1 VINVFCRQR
10 GKVGPNKFNSAR
22 KELGMM
28 NCLSKSMLLARVATT
43 AGVFILLFSS
53 AILGQEPAAIQVSQC
68 NAPAAAPVSYVS
80 LPGHP
85 FSTISSKDGC
95 WLFVSLTSAS
105 PKSANGVALLNRS
118 KGQITLKKVFPVE
131 AGPTGMVLSHDGKLL
146 IVADDDYV
154 VFMDV
159 MRMITE
165 KGDPILGYISDGDFP
180 GSVYVNL
187 TDDDKFLFVRDE
199 NAQNVTVINL
209 QKARAEGFSDSAKVG
224 TIPVGIAPI
233 ALTFSPDQRWLYTTS
248 QIARKSFGWPSE
260 CKPEGADP
268 ATVKPENPRGAIIV
282 IDVARAESDPAN
294 SVVSRVPAGCSPVR
308 LAISPVGD
316 RVFVTARNSNALLA
330 FDTTALRT
338 DAEHA
343 LIGTVPVGNAP
354 VGVAVVND
362 GKLAFVTNSN
372 RFSSNRTARQTL
384 TVIDATKVSSGQSA
398 VIGTIPAGAFPREF
412 GQSPDGRML
421 FVSN

>member
-1 VINVFCRQR
+1 
-10 GKVGPNKFNSAR
+10 
-22 KELGMM
+22 MH
-28 NCLSKSMLLARVATT
+28 CLIRSMLLARVVTT
-43 AGVFILLFSS
+43 AGVLLLLLSS
-53 AILGQEPAAIQVSQC
+53 AILGQEPAANQGSQC

-85 FSTISSKDGC
+85 FSTISSNDGC
-95 WLFVSLTSAS
+95 WLFVSLTSAN
-105 PKSANGVALLNRS
+105 PKSANGVALLSRS

-131 AGPTGMVLSHDGKLL
+131 AGPTGMVLTHDGKLL

-154 VFMDV
+154 VFMDIT
-159 MRMITE
+159 RMITD
-165 KGDPILGYISDGDFP
+165 KGDPILGYIRDGDFP
-180 GSVYVNL
+180 GSVYVNV
-187 TDDDKFLFVRDE
+187 TADDRFLFVSDE
-199 NAQNVTVINL
+199 NVQTITVINL
-209 QKARAEGFSDSAKVG
+209 QKARSEGFSDNAKVG
-224 TIPVGIAPI
+224 KIPVGIAPI
-233 ALTFSPDQRWLYTTS
+233 ALTFSPDQRWLYSTS
-248 QIARKSFGWPSE
+248 QIAHKSFGWPSE

-308 LAISPVGD
+308 MAISPAGD
-316 RVFVTARNSNALLA
+316 RVFVTARNSNALLT
-330 FDTTALRT
+330 FDTTALRS

-398 VIGTIPAGAFPREF
+398 VIGTIPTGVFPREF
-412 GQSPDGRML
+412 GQTPDGRTL
-421 FVSN
+421 FVANYNSNELQVIDLSRLPLERAAPAAAK